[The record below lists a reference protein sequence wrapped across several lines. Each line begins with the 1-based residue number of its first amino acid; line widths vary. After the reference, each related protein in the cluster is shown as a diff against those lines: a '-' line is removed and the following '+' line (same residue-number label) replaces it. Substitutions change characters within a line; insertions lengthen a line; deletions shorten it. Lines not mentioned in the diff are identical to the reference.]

1 MKMANPAPVGT
12 LSFGLSCLVIGAL
25 FAGWFGP
32 MNSGNMFA
40 GAISALSSGLLI
52 LIVTFLTLNK
62 NAVADSPAFSMWVG
76 TIFGVFAQSWIFLG
90 LVMFNW
96 KDGVAKPLSFLL
108 LFLSLICLGYLIY
121 AIKLKARSFVFVF
134 LDATISSFC
143 AFLGL
148 FTNWTLGSVIA
159 GYGFIIL
166 SALTL
171 YIVFL
176 EQLIEILPRKQ
187 SSELN

>member
-62 NAVADSPAFSMWVG
+62 NSIADSPESRLHDCTGQGVECLITIAF
-76 TIFGVFAQSWIFLG
+76 
-90 LVMFNW
+90 
-96 KDGVAKPLSFLL
+96 P
-108 LFLSLICLGYLIY
+108 
-121 AIKLKARSFVFVF
+121 
-134 LDATISSFC
+134 
-143 AFLGL
+143 
-148 FTNWTLGSVIA
+148 
-159 GYGFIIL
+159 
-166 SALTL
+166 
-171 YIVFL
+171 
-176 EQLIEILPRKQ
+176 
-187 SSELN
+187 